1 MHGRTYPAACAL
13 ALVLLA
19 AAYAN
24 HFHGAFHLDDFHTIV
39 NNLFI
44 RDLANIPR
52 FFVDPRT
59 FSALPANQSYRPLVT
74 ATLALDYRIGGG
86 LRPEVLHATN
96 FGLLVLQCAAMLV
109 LFRRLLDVAR
119 PHPWNR
125 WVALFA
131 TAWYGVH
138 TANAETVNYLIAR
151 SDILSTFATSVA
163 VLMFT
168 SRGVARTW
176 QLYLIPAA
184 AAVFA
189 KEQGAM
195 AAPLLFLYT
204 GLFERQLSLRAMLRP
219 RELRAVLR
227 ETWPAFVICGAIV
240 VAGMLLSTTFAPGGS
255 RWPYLFTQ
263 PFVLLRYA
271 WMLLMPVG
279 LSADTDWQPV
289 ASAGDPRVWIGL
301 LFMAAALWA
310 AWSASRTRVARPVS
324 FGILWFFVALAPTS
338 SVVPLAEVTNDHRM
352 FFPFVGATLAVA
364 WAGALLLMRREERS
378 RNPGLLRQVVAGAAV
393 ALLLAHAYGTR
404 QRNAVWATEE
414 SLWLD
419 VTRKSPRNGR
429 GLMTYGVIQMGK
441 GNLAAADEYFNRAL
455 QFTPEYAYLH
465 VNLGV
470 LKGAQGN
477 REVAEAHF
485 REAQRLDP
493 GNPISYQ
500 YYARWLHSAGRTGE
514 AIPMARR
521 AVELSPGDAAAKRIL
536 DEMIAPA
543 TPEGWLSLSLAEY
556 QAGRYQECIDASLQ
570 ALKLRPDYAE
580 AYNNICAAEN
590 SRGRFAEAAAAC
602 ERALA
607 IKPDYPL
614 AKNNLAVATARLKK

>member
-1 MHGRTYPAACAL
+1 MHGRAYPAACAL
-13 ALVLLA
+13 AIGLLA
-19 AAYAN
+19 GAYAN

-44 RDLANIPR
+44 RDVANIPR
-52 FFVDPRT
+52 LFVDPRT

-74 ATLALDYRIGGG
+74 ATLAIDYRIGGG

-96 FGLLVLQCAAMLV
+96 FGLLVLQCVAMLV
-109 LFRRLLDVAR
+109 LFRRLLDMSR
-119 PHPWNR
+119 PHAWNR

-131 TAWYGVH
+131 AAWYGVH
-138 TANAETVNYLIAR
+138 TANAETVNYFIAR
-151 SDILSTFATSVA
+151 SDILSTFAVVLT

-168 SRGVARTW
+168 SRGLARTW
-176 QLYLIPAA
+176 RLYLIPAA

-204 GLFERQLSLRAMLRP
+204 GLFERQLSLRALLRP
-219 RELRAVLR
+219 REMRAALR
-227 ETWPAFVICGAIV
+227 ETWPAFVVCGAIV
-240 VAGMLLSTTFAPGGS
+240 VAGIRLATTFAPGGS

-271 WMLLMPVG
+271 WTLFVPIG
-279 LSADTDWQPV
+279 LSADTDWHPV
-289 ASAGDPRVWIGL
+289 ANAGDPRVWIGA
-301 LFMAAALWA
+301 LFVVVALWA
-310 AWSASRTRVARPVS
+310 AWWTSQRKATRPIS

-338 SVVPLAEVTNDHRM
+338 SLVPLAEVTNDHRM
-352 FFPFVGATLAVA
+352 FFPFVGATLAVG
-364 WAGALLLMRREERS
+364 WAAALVLMRREERS
-378 RNPGLLRQVVAGAAV
+378 KSPGVLRPVVAAAAIV
-393 ALLLAHAYGTR
+393 LLFAHAYGTR
-404 QRNAVWATEE
+404 QRNIVWATEE

-419 VTRKSPRNGR
+419 VTRKSPANGR

-441 GNLAAADEYFNRAL
+441 GNLPVADEYFTRAL
-455 QFTPEYAYLH
+455 QYSPQYAYLH

-477 REVAEAHF
+477 ASVAEIHF

-493 GNPISYQ
+493 GNPVSYQ
-500 YYARWLHSAGRTGE
+500 YYARWLQSVGRTGE
-514 AIPMARR
+514 AIPMAQR
-521 AVELSPGDAAAKRIL
+521 AVELSPGDAAAKRLL
-536 DEMIAPA
+536 DEMSSPA

-556 QAGRYQECIDASLQ
+556 QAGRYQGCIDASLQ

-590 SRGRFAEAAAAC
+590 ARGRFAEGAAAC

-614 AKNNLAVATARLKK
+614 AQNNLAVATAKLTR

>member
-1 MHGRTYPAACAL
+1 MHGRAYPAACAL
-13 ALVLLA
+13 AIGLLA
-19 AAYAN
+19 VAYAN
-24 HFHGAFHLDDFHTIV
+24 HFQGEFHLDDFHTIV

-44 RDLANIPR
+44 RDLANVPR

-74 ATLALDYRIGGG
+74 ATLAIDYRIGGG

-96 FGLLVLQCAAMLV
+96 FGLLLLQCVGMVV
-109 LFRRLLDVAR
+109 LFRRLLDMSR
-119 PHPWNR
+119 PHAWNR

-131 TAWYGVH
+131 ATWYGVH
-138 TANAETVNYLIAR
+138 TAIAETVNYLIAR
-151 SDILSTFATSVA
+151 SDILSTFAGVLA

-168 SRGVARTW
+168 SRGIARTW
-176 QLYLIPAA
+176 SLYLIPAA

-204 GLFERQLSLRAMLRP
+204 GLFERQLSLRALLRP
-219 RELRAVLR
+219 QELRAVLR
-227 ETWPAFVICGAIV
+227 ETWPAFALCGAIV
-240 VAGMLLSTTFAPGGS
+240 VAGMQLSTTFAPGGS

-271 WMLLMPVG
+271 WTLAVPVG

-289 ASAGDPRVWIGL
+289 AGAGDPRVWIGC
-301 LFMAAALWA
+301 LFVAVALWS
-310 AWSASRTRVARPVS
+310 AWRTSQTRETRPIS

-338 SVVPLAEVTNDHRM
+338 SLVPLAEVTNDHRM

-364 WAGALLLMRREERS
+364 WAGALVLMRREQRS
-378 RNPGLLRQVVAGAAV
+378 KSPGVLRPVVAGAAV
-393 ALLLAHAYGTR
+393 VLLLAHAYGTR
-404 QRNAVWATEE
+404 QRNVVWATEE

-429 GLMTYGVIQMGK
+429 GLMTYGVIQMRK
-441 GNLAAADEYFNRAL
+441 GHLTAADEYFTRAL
-455 QFTPEYAYLH
+455 QHSPLYAYLH

-477 REVAEAHF
+477 RELAETHF

-493 GNPISYQ
+493 GNPVSHQ
-500 YYARWLHSAGRTGE
+500 YYARWLHSVGRTGE

-521 AVELSPGDAAAKRIL
+521 AVELSPGDAEAKRL
-536 DEMIAPA
+536 LEEMSSPT

-556 QAGRYQECIDASLQ
+556 QAGRYQGCIDASLQ

-590 SRGRFAEAAAAC
+590 ARGRFAEAAAAC

-607 IKPDYPL
+607 IKADYPL
-614 AKNNLAVATARLKK
+614 ARNNLALANAGLKR